1 MAPRNKKV
9 TNTVPLMSRLIMKN
23 PIQAWLIKAVIDPIS
38 KASLPNKFFLPFFS
52 VTSILLEDFQTDE

>member
-38 KASLPNKFFLPFFS
+38 KASFPNKFFYHFLCYFY
-52 VTSILLEDFQTDE
+52 TS

>member
-9 TNTVPLMSRLIMKN
+9 TNTVQLMSRLIMKN

-38 KASLPNKFFLPFFS
+38 KASFPNKFFYHFLCYFY
-52 VTSILLEDFQTDE
+52 TS